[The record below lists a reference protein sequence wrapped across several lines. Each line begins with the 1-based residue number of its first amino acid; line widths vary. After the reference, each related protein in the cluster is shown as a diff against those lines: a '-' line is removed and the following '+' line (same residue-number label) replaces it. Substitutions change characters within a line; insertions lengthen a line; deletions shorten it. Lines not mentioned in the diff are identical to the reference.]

1 MSNYDNVHAL
11 LKKPSLPVELKE
23 KIDGFIKAQEEY
35 RNGIGDVIEGLK
47 HMDNLSREIMED
59 YKKIQQATDRKNLER
74 NQSLV
79 SECCNVPFSKEEGR
93 CQKCKEGCVG
103 VEVCNGCSED
113 IDVCECDERCNDC
126 GTWQT
131 GACYYCKMD

>member
-47 HMDNLSREIMED
+47 HMDNLSREIMF
-59 YKKIQQATDRKNLER
+59 
-74 NQSLV
+74 SL
-79 SECCNVPFSKEEGR
+79 
-93 CQKCKEGCVG
+93 
-103 VEVCNGCSED
+103 
-113 IDVCECDERCNDC
+113 
-126 GTWQT
+126 
-131 GACYYCKMD
+131 